1 MASNPAIDA
10 YHKVSAANLEAAQS
24 IARESF
30 LNLGSWREDD
40 IEGFVN
46 AVAPKVDFYKNKMVT
61 DTFANYKIMANS
73 AGKDFKMPA
82 LNKADFATD
91 SLRNGVGANEVYQRP
106 FKEMWYRLS
115 KGDDFST
122 ALESGAQRARNIART
137 EVQLSRRQAGL
148 VARRANDNIVGY
160 LRTLSGQENC
170 GICYLASTQ
179 RYTRG
184 DLLPI
189 HPGCDCGEMPIYGD
203 SDVGQVIDQELLDA
217 THESVEQRF
226 GKFDVTGREI
236 DYRKITIRDHGELGP
251 YLTVQGTKFT
261 KLTPTEVVTAIKP
274 PSQTKKAV
282 AKPFANRIEPKLKRI
297 SGKGIAS
304 DIAEEHFG
312 VDVVP
317 LRGAKKV
324 QVLKEKTAA
333 HLKAIKEVGKDIDG
347 EITNR
352 VKKEIKDLT
361 NPVAVADTEK
371 LIKQADELLSQ
382 AKLAE
387 ESGYQSLVAKNL
399 AKVNKEID
407 ARIAQVRASNYS
419 QEFID
424 DFTNQFTEEFR
435 LRRAKSSARAEF
447 NRTGEALK
455 LFREIEEYQ
464 KDLRE
469 LKASLPANMVP
480 GSPKYQE
487 ILAAKAKEVLNE
499 VRPTGQGG
507 PNFVGSSKVNQLI
520 DEAKQVYPNEW
531 LDAAKATVGEV
542 QTESVAR
549 GYWNKA
555 RKKLTVSFSKTN
567 DGNFKPGYSTTVHE
581 MAHMMEDSVPGLKE
595 LEFAFAHERAALN
608 PKRTRW
614 SAKETGFLDKW
625 RMTYSGKDYDY
636 NTNSNYEIF
645 TTGMEAI
652 FSGGDA
658 FVGPSSVD
666 SIYKNPTVKPG
677 DVDDEFR
684 QWILGVLFSL

>member
-1 MASNPAIDA
+1 MASKPGVDA
-10 YHKVSAANLEAAQS
+10 YHKLSAANLEAAQS
-24 IARESF
+24 IARDNF

-40 IEGFVN
+40 IQGFIDT
-46 AVAPKVDFYKNKMVT
+46 VAPKVDFYKNKMAT
-61 DTFANYKIMANS
+61 DTFAYYKLMAQS
-73 AGKDFKMPA
+73 AGKDFKMPRF
-82 LNKADFATD
+82 NKADFAMD
-91 SLRNGVGANEVYQRP
+91 SLRNGVGAQDVYQRP

-115 KGDDFST
+115 KGDDFSQ

-137 EVQLSRRQAGL
+137 EVQLSRRKAGL
-148 VARRANDNIVGY
+148 VARNANDNIVGY
-160 LRTLSGQENC
+160 IRTLSGQENC

-203 SDVGQVIDQELLDA
+203 TDPGQVIDQELLDA

-261 KLTPTEVVTAIKP
+261 KLTPTKVVTPIKP
-274 PSQTKKAV
+274 PSQVKKAV
-282 AKPFANRIEPKLKRI
+282 AKPFADRIQPKLKRI
-297 SGKGIAS
+297 SGKGIAA
-304 DIAEEHFG
+304 DIADEHFG

-324 QVLKEKTAA
+324 QPLKEKTAA
-333 HLKAIKEVGKDIDG
+333 HLKAIKEIGKDIDD

-361 NPVAVADTEK
+361 DPKTVAAAQ
-371 LIKQADELLSQ
+371 KQIDQVEELLNQ
-382 AKLAE
+382 AKLAQ

-407 ARIAQVRASNYS
+407 DRIARIRASGSS

-424 DFTNQFTEEFR
+424 DAIGQYTEEFR
-435 LRRAKSSARAEF
+435 LRRATSEARAEF

-455 LFREIEEYQ
+455 LFREIEEYE

-520 DEAKQVYPNEW
+520 EEAKQVYPNEW

-542 QTESVAR
+542 QTASVAR

-555 RKKLTVSFSKTN
+555 RKRLTVSFSKSN
-567 DGNFKPGYSTTVHE
+567 GNFKPGYSTTVHE

-614 SAKETGFLDKW
+614 SAKETGFLDNW

-645 TTGMEAI
+645 TTGMEAV

-658 FVGPSSVD
+658 FTGPSFVD